1 MGVTLSDKVYDAV
14 KEDINNARLSSDAFL
29 VESQVAKRYGVSKA
43 PVREALHRLC
53 REGRLISYPRK
64 GYLIVS
70 LSETEFFQT
79 QQLRLVNEGFA
90 VKYLVNNSSK
100 EDIKILRE
108 FAQKNDISGNR
119 DFHSKLAELTGN
131 NFLKEI
137 VTHLLDVSIRTLNV
151 KSSSESGEMLKN
163 YHFELIDS
171 IVKQDEEKALEY
183 LKMDLEL
190 GNSSF
195 SK

>member
-1 MGVTLSDKVYDAV
+1 VGVTLSDKVYDAV

-171 IVKQDEEKALEY
+171 IVKHDEEKALEY

>member
-1 MGVTLSDKVYDAV
+1 MDYWGVIVGVTLSDKVYDAV

-100 EDIKILRE
+100 EDIKILRVCAKKRY
-108 FAQKNDISGNR
+108 FW
-119 DFHSKLAELTGN
+119 
-131 NFLKEI
+131 
-137 VTHLLDVSIRTLNV
+137 
-151 KSSSESGEMLKN
+151 
-163 YHFELIDS
+163 
-171 IVKQDEEKALEY
+171 
-183 LKMDLEL
+183 
-190 GNSSF
+190 
-195 SK
+195 

>member
-171 IVKQDEEKALEY
+171 IVKHDEEKALEY

>member
-1 MGVTLSDKVYDAV
+1 VGVTLSDKVYDAV

-137 VTHLLDVSIRTLNV
+137 VTHLLDVSIRTINV

-171 IVKQDEEKALEY
+171 IVKHDEEKALEY